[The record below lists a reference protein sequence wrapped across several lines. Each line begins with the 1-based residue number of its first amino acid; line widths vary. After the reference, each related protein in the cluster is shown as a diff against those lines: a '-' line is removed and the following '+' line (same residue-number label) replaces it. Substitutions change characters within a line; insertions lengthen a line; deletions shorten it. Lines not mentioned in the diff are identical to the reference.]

1 MVNAV
6 GYLAAGPFRGVEF
19 MIVRSPLGG
28 LSNLRLPEAVG
39 PRPLYV
45 NELFQD
51 IGHPFEGLEQAL
63 NGRFA
68 PKSRSANTNRATM
81 PAAGWAT
88 LSRPHRSIYSP
99 EISLASIS
107 LRLLR

>member
-6 GYLAAGPFRGVEF
+6 GYLAAG
-19 MIVRSPLGG
+19 
-28 LSNLRLPEAVG
+28 LPRRRIHDCQKSTWGFEQFTAAG
-39 PRPLYV
+39 SGRARPLYV